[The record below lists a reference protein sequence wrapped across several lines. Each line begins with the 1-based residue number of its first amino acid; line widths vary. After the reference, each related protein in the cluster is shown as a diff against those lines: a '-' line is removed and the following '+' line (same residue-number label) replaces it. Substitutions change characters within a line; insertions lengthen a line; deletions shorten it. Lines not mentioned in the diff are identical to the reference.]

1 MTIAAAICPPNISR
15 AARRWV
21 ATVGAALIAPVLV
34 QGVAHGADIKLYP
47 TGPSEDSSFV
57 RFVSGIPGP
66 VEVTAAGSDAKVQLG
81 ATSPATG
88 FFPIKANADI
98 KGQFT
103 RQGANSA
110 ISLKVKPGEFAS
122 VVALAD
128 GNGITQTILRE
139 EPDDFNALRAS
150 VALYNAD
157 KACVNAGL
165 QVAGRQVFLVEAVAP
180 SAVKRRSINPVSVSV
195 RLMCDGKPAGEE
207 LALGQLQAG
216 ERYTVFAVPAAQGSR
231 IFLANDAVVR

>member
-1 MTIAAAICPPNISR
+1 MPMTIPAAARSNQVLRSTV
-15 AARRWV
+15 RW
-21 ATVGAALIAPVLV
+21 GAAAALALL
-34 QGVAHGADIKLYP
+34 AHGWAQAADIKLYP

-57 RFVSGIPGP
+57 RFVSATQDP
-66 VEVTAAGSDAKVQLG
+66 VEVIAAGSEAKVQL
-81 ATSPATG
+81 AASSPATG

-103 RQGANSA
+103 RGGANQA
-110 ISLKVKPGEFAS
+110 IALKVKAGEFAS

-128 GNGITQTILRE
+128 GKGLSQIVLRE
-139 EPDDFNALRAS
+139 EPDDFNALKSS

-157 KACVNAGL
+157 KSCANAGL

-180 SAVKRRSINPVSVSV
+180 GAIKRRLINPVSVAV
-195 RLMCDGKPAGEE
+195 RLTCDGKPSGNE

-216 ERYTVFAVPAAQGSR
+216 ERYSVFAVPAAEGTR
-231 IFLANDAVVR
+231 IFMANDAVVR